1 MSNPIRKTFEF
12 ALKFD
17 ASDIHIHSDQKP
29 VLRVDGRLFPLS
41 SEQMVT
47 HPKPETK
54 PETIIDN
61 LLRDNQKE
69 EFARNH
75 QVDIAMN
82 LRLSGLLS

>member
-29 VLRVDGRLFPLS
+29 VLRVDGRLFPLN

-47 HPKPETK
+47 HPKL
-54 PETIIDN
+54 ETIIDN